1 MPVRTV
7 YCTDGPP
14 RQTSIIVTAARDIL
28 EHISDTSYEACFIGV
43 NPDAKSKYLIR
54 CKDLSV
60 VPKDFEAIFQ
70 LLSEAIRRVPE
81 RRSAEE
87 IGHTE
92 ITYERVPIEDEIES
106 SIGYVA
112 AGVVDAA

>member
-1 MPVRTV
+1 M
-7 YCTDGPP
+7 
-14 RQTSIIVTAARDIL
+14 TAARDIL
-28 EHISDTSYEACFIGV
+28 EHISDTSYEACFFGV

-60 VPKDFEAIFQ
+60 VPKDFEAVFQ
-70 LLSEAIRRVPE
+70 QLSEAIRRLPE

-92 ITYERVPIEDEIES
+92 FICERVPIEDEIES
-106 SIGYVA
+106 SIGYVTDGMA
-112 AGVVDAA
+112 SGA